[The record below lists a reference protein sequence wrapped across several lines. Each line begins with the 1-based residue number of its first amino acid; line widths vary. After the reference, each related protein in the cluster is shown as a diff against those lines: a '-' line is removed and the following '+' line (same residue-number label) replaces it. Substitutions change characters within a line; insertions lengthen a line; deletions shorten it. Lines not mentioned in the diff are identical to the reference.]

1 MINPFIY
8 ENNKDFKNLSHEN
21 ICKIDRWMTEFQ
33 EKKNLNKM
41 DEKII
46 LITGEGNSL
55 KTSLAEYIC
64 KKYNLLS
71 RMLNIQDSKINKDIK
86 EFILQISNN
95 KNVLNMI
102 YKKMEDLCIIIDDFD
117 TLLNNNDKSI
127 FSITY

>member
-8 ENNKDFKNLSHEN
+8 ENDKDFRNLSQEN
-21 ICKIDRWMTEFQ
+21 IAKIDKWMKEFQ

-46 LITGEGNSL
+46 LITGESNSL

-102 YKKMEDLCIIIDDFD
+102 YVS
-117 TLLNNNDKSI
+117 LLMI
-127 FSITY
+127 LTHY

>member
-8 ENNKDFKNLSHEN
+8 ENDKDFKNLSQEN
-21 ICKIDRWMTEFQ
+21 IGKIHKWMTEFQ

-55 KTSLAEYIC
+55 KTSLAEFIC

-86 EFILQISNN
+86 EFILQIIC
-95 KNVLNMI
+95 I
-102 YKKMEDLCIIIDDFD
+102 YYI
-117 TLLNNNDKSI
+117 
-127 FSITY
+127 

>member
-8 ENNKDFKNLSHEN
+8 ENDKDFKNLSREN
-21 ICKIDRWMTEFQ
+21 VAKIDRWMTEFQ

-102 YKKMEDLCIIIDDFD
+102 YKKTEDLCIIIDDFD

-127 FSITY
+127 YI